1 MLAHAAIICSVSSLV
16 VVLISARTFSLN
28 LDLILVKKKKSTK
41 EGISKENVQHL
52 DSTVEQTFICDTLI
66 R

>member
-1 MLAHAAIICSVSSLV
+1 MLAHAAIICSASSLV

-28 LDLILVKKKKSTK
+28 LDLILVKKEKSTK

-52 DSTVEQTFICDTLI
+52 DSTVEQTFV
-66 R
+66 